1 MRGELAPTAPLMG
14 VMKLHL
20 NLPVELD
27 RLNFVLTRGES
38 VVAEVNAQA
47 PQHHRQGELP
57 LARPGQ

>member
-1 MRGELAPTAPLMG
+1 MG

-57 LARPGQ
+57 LALPGQ